1 MRISFNMNIYFI
13 GMCISMIIYVVIGIL
28 VSRKIQNVEDY
39 YVAGRRAPAVL
50 IAGSLI
56 ASYTST
62 GMFLGDSSIYYQGGF
77 NGLFLCGAMTSAG
90 YFFGSVFFGRFLR
103 RSKALTIPEFFG
115 KRFCSRHVKNLAAFT
130 AIVTMLVYLISVMQ
144 GIGTLMNGVTGINYN
159 LCIIIALIVFTFITV
174 LSGSSG
180 VLITDMI
187 MASVF
192 TAALVIG
199 VIFVSIRTGGWFHSI
214 QVISASSELHDL
226 LSWKGIPG
234 SIAPTTSQTL
244 LWGFINGI
252 VWMAVATAGPWQT
265 SRYLMAKDESTIV
278 ASTVPAS
285 LGIFILEF
293 LVAMTGCF
301 VKLYNPNLEDPSQT
315 MIYAA
320 MNLMPVVVG
329 VVMLTGVL
337 AAGISSATTFL
348 SLIGASFA
356 NDVFGH
362 GNKNAIRTGQI
373 AMVITSL
380 LVLIFCIINPPALFW
395 IMLFGGSIVA
405 SSWMPVAL
413 ASVVS
418 KRVTKA
424 GAYAGMLVGFILC
437 FGIRL
442 YTATTGAVLPI
453 WMDHALV
460 GMVANTLVM
469 ILVSA
474 FTQVTD
480 EEKAERERLLTIPES
495 EKEPKE
501 VKKMLRASG
510 SGIIVG
516 LLMFAILILLWV
528 LPFHM

>member
-1 MRISFNMNIYFI
+1 MNIYFI
-13 GMCISMIIYVVIGIL
+13 GMCLSMVIYVIIGIL
-28 VSRKIQNVEDY
+28 VSKKIQNVEDY
-39 YVAGRRAPAVL
+39 YVAGRRAPVAL
-50 IAGSLI
+50 IAGSLV

-103 RSKALTIPEFFG
+103 RSQALTIPEFFG
-115 KRFCSRHVKNLAAFT
+115 KRFCSKHVKNLAAFT

-144 GIGTLMNGVTGINYN
+144 GIGTLMSGVTGINYN
-159 LCIIIALIVFTFITV
+159 VCIILALIVFTFITV

-180 VLITDMI
+180 VLITDTI

-192 TAALVIG
+192 TIALVVG
-199 VIFVSIRTGGWFHSI
+199 VIFVSFRTGGWFHS
-214 QVISASSELHDL
+214 VAAISASPELHDL

-234 SIAPTTSQTL
+234 SVASTTGQTL

-278 ASTVPAS
+278 ASTVPAA

-301 VKLYNPNLEDPSQT
+301 VKLYNPNLEDPAQT
-315 MIYAA
+315 MIYAS
-320 MNLMPVVVG
+320 MNLMPVIVG

-356 NDVFGH
+356 NDVFKSQGE
-362 GNKNAIRTGQI
+362 NAIRTGRI
-373 AMVITSL
+373 AMVITSI
-380 LVLIFCIINPPALFW
+380 LVLVFCIINPPALFW

-405 SSWMPVAL
+405 ASWMPVAL
-413 ASVVS
+413 ASVIS
-418 KRVTKA
+418 RKVTKA

-437 FGIRL
+437 FSIRL
-442 YTATTGAVLPI
+442 YTATTGTVLPV

-474 FTQVTD
+474 FTRVTE
-480 EEKAERERLLTIPES
+480 EEKEEREQLLTIPES
-495 EKEPKE
+495 EKEPAE
-501 VKKMLRASG
+501 VKKMLLASKAG
-510 SGIIVG
+510 VLVGFIMFGI
-516 LLMFAILILLWV
+516 LMVLWV
-528 LPFHM
+528 LPFHFCA